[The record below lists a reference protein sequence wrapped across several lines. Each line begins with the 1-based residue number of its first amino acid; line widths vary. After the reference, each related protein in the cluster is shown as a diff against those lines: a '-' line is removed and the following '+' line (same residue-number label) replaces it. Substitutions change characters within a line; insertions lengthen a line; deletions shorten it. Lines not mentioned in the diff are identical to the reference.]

1 MDYKTSLD
9 EVLKI
14 IDELIDENKDIPILV
29 EGGKDKKALK
39 KLNIKGKI
47 ITINSGKN
55 LIDFCDKLAKKY
67 NEIIILTDWDRKG
80 GFLRKRIQQNLKGRT
95 KCITKYRRLLSKN
108 TMIKTVEGLPSYI
121 KTMTKQ

>member
-1 MDYKTSLD
+1 MDYKSSLD
-9 EVLKI
+9 EVLEI
-14 IDELIDENKDIPILV
+14 IDELSEENKKIPILV

-55 LIDFCDKLAKKY
+55 LIDFCDRLSKKY
-67 NEIIILTDWDRKG
+67 DEIIILTDWDRKG
-80 GFLRKRIQQNLKGRT
+80 GFLRKRIQENLNGRI
-95 KCITKYRRLLSKN
+95 KCITKFRRLLSKN